1 MSLSLFEFQS
11 IAGAITHSGF
21 TVETVTDVAVSGR
34 ALVMPVDPPLSKL
47 GVKNRNVSRHIAARL
62 TRIGK
67 KAQSASA
74 SSVRG
79 ASPCLEAGTPLES
92 TSVLMSR
99 KLGLYLKVPTSFFK
113 CSVNARA
120 RPSVRLL
127 TIGTVANHTK
137 GPWS

>member
-1 MSLSLFEFQS
+1 MSLSLFEFGS
-11 IAGAITHSGF
+11 NARAIAHSGF
-21 TVETVTDVAVSGR
+21 TVETTDVAVSGC
-34 ALVMPVDPPLSKL
+34 ALLAPAGPPLSKL

-67 KAQSASA
+67 NAQSESA

-79 ASPCLEAGTPLES
+79 ASPCLETATPRRS

-99 KLGLYLKVPTSFFK
+99 KLGLYPKVPAAFFK

-120 RPSVRLL
+120 RPLVRLL
-127 TIGTVANHTK
+127 TMETVGNHTK